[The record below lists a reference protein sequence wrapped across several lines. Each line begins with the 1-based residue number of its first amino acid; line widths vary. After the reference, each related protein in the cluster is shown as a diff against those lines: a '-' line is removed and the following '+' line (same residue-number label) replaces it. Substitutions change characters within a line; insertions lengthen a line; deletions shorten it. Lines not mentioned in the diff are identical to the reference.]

1 MKRIELEVTLE
12 TKDYWRYYLSLFF
25 SAGNLFYFYLGFTV
39 FGYCV
44 AFLLSDGDLPIQ
56 MFLEI
61 AADAALFLVLFN
73 LAMVYFSVANAE
85 KVNNQNCKYIFTEDN
100 VEVVAKFFKSQTNWN
115 YITGVKETAN
125 CFFLPMKSGDKH
137 FIPKRFFRDDEQ
149 MTDFK
154 NLLREKLGEKA
165 LLKKSKENLG
175 LK

>member
-12 TKDYWRYYLSLFF
+12 TKDYWRYYLSLYF
-25 SAGNLFYFYLGFTV
+25 SAGSFFYFYLGFTV

-56 MFLEI
+56 MFVEI

-73 LAMVYFSVANAE
+73 FAMVYFSVANAE
-85 KVNNQNCKYIFTEDN
+85 TLHNKNCKYIFTDET
-100 VEVVAKFFKSQTNWN
+100 VEVTTKFFKTQVNWS
-115 YITGVKETAN
+115 YITGVRETAN
-125 CFFLPMKSGDKH
+125 YFFLPMKSGEKH

-149 MTDFK
+149 LAEFR
-154 NLLREKLGEKA
+154 NLLREKFGEKTA
-165 LLKKSKENLG
+165 LKKSKENLG